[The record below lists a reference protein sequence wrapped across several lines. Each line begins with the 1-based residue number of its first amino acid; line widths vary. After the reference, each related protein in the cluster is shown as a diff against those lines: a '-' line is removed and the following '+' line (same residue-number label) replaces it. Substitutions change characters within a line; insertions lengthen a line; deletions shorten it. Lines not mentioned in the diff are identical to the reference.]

1 MRIHATA
8 EEIKGYRE
16 EYGCGMQEAKLAIEK
31 QKALACLETSE
42 VLGTGTELYA
52 IFNFFVRKEH
62 LCGCTVSN
70 SYQEEAPTTYIIKS
84 P

>member
-31 QKALACLETSE
+31 QKALACLATSE
-42 VLGTGTELYA
+42 VLGADTELYA
-52 IFNFFVRKEH
+52 VINW
-62 LCGCTVSN
+62 LVSRV
-70 SYQEEAPTTYIIKS
+70 K
-84 P
+84 